1 MSKLIVNTKLI
12 EFLPPVLEVQTA
24 PPPKLV
30 RGVLW
35 TLVSFFSLAIIWAI
49 VGRIDIVAKAQGQ
62 LIPLQKVKVIQPL
75 ETGSVQKIHVE
86 DGDKVTKGQVLVS
99 LESVLAESNYRQTQ
113 QSLANFEQQR
123 LRRLQLLQLVQN
135 AQIFDD
141 VSPALTTEHKQ
152 LLNAEFI
159 QYQNEQA
166 VYDAKLS
173 QLEAQLAGAKAKLVQ
188 LDKILPLL
196 NERVD
201 SLESLQDQ
209 KLVARATYLELKQ
222 QAVQQQE
229 QRLIELTNVSSIN
242 HAIKTNAQEQRTHS
256 TELQKLLHSE
266 ISQINEE
273 ILTLQQELEKQQYL
287 TEKNLLLA
295 PVNGIVEALQL
306 STIGEVVT
314 PAQQLLTVVPDDDEL
329 IVNAQLLNKDIGFT
343 FVGQD
348 VVVKV
353 DSFPFTRYG
362 AITGEVTEV
371 STDAVKD
378 EQLGLYFPIKVRLHS
393 QHINVENR
401 SVPLSAGMSVNVEIK
416 TGNRRIIEFLL
427 SPIIQHLDEGARER

>member
-1 MSKLIVNTKLI
+1 MSRLIVDTKLV

-24 PPPKLV
+24 PPPKMV

-35 TLVSFFSLAIIWAI
+35 ALVLFFSLAIIWAI

-75 ETGSVQKIHVE
+75 ETGSVQEIHVK

-99 LESVLAESNYRQTQ
+99 LEPVLAESNYRQTQ
-113 QSLANFEQQR
+113 QSLVNFEQQR
-123 LRRLQLLQLVQN
+123 LRRLQLLQLIQKTQTLDNVN
-135 AQIFDD
+135 
-141 VSPALTTEHKQ
+141 PALTTEHKQ
-152 LLNAEFI
+152 LLRAEFI
-159 QYQNEQA
+159 LYQNEQA
-166 VYDAKLS
+166 VYEAKLS

-201 SLESLQDQ
+201 SLESLQVQ

-242 HAIKTNAQEQRTHS
+242 QAIKTNAQEQKTHS
-256 TELQKLLHSE
+256 TEQQKLLQSE

-273 ILTLQQELEKQQYL
+273 VLTLHQELEKQQYL

-329 IVNAQLLNKDIGFT
+329 IVSANLLNKDIGFT
-343 FVGQD
+343 FVGQA
-348 VVVKV
+348 VEVKI

-362 AITGEVTEV
+362 SITGEVIEV

-378 EQLGLYFPIKVRLHS
+378 EKLGLYFPIKVRLHS
-393 QHINVENR
+393 QHIDVESR
-401 SVPLSAGMSVNVEIK
+401 RVPLSAGMSVNVEIK

-427 SPIIQHLDEGARER
+427 SPIIKHIDEGARER

>member
-24 PPPKLV
+24 SPPKMV

-35 TLVSFFSLAIIWAI
+35 ALVVFFSLAIIWAI
-49 VGRIDIVAKAQGQ
+49 IGRIDIVAKAQGQ

-75 ETGSVQKIHVE
+75 ETGAVKQIHIK
-86 DGDKVTKGQVLVS
+86 DGDKVTKGQLLVS
-99 LESVLAESNYRQTQ
+99 LEPILAESNYRQTQ
-113 QSLANFEQQR
+113 QSLANFKQQR
-123 LRRLQLLQLVQN
+123 LRKLQLLQLIKNVQTLDN
-135 AQIFDD
+135 I
-141 VSPALTTEHKQ
+141 SPVLTAEHEQ
-152 LLNAEFI
+152 LLRAEFI
-159 QYQNEQA
+159 LYQNEQA
-166 VYDAKLS
+166 VFEAKLL
-173 QLEAQLAGAKAKLVQ
+173 QLEAQLTGAKAKLVQ

-201 SLESLQDQ
+201 SLESLQAQ
-209 KLVARATYLELKQ
+209 KLVARTTYLELKQ

-229 QRLIELTNVSSIN
+229 QRLIELTNVSSIK
-242 HAIKTNAQEQRTHS
+242 HAIKTNTQEQITHS
-256 TELQKLLHSE
+256 TEQQKLLQSE

-273 ILTLQQELEKQQYL
+273 VSILQQELEKQQYL
-287 TEKNLLLA
+287 TEKNMLLA

-314 PAQQLLTVVPDDDEL
+314 PAQQLLTVVPDGDEL
-329 IVNAQLLNKDIGFT
+329 IVDARLLNKDIGFT

-348 VVVKV
+348 VVVKI

-362 AITGEVTEV
+362 SIKAEVIEV

-401 SVPLSAGMSVNVEIK
+401 RVPLSAGMSVNVEIK

-427 SPIIQHLDEGARER
+427 SPIIQHLDEGAKER

>member
-1 MSKLIVNTKLI
+1 MSKLIVNTQLI
-12 EFLPPVLEVQTA
+12 EFLPPVLEVETA
-24 PPPKLV
+24 PPPKMV

-35 TLVSFFSLAIIWAI
+35 ALVIFFCLAITWAI
-49 VGRIDIVAKAQGQ
+49 FGHIDIVAKAQGQ

-75 ETGSVQKIHVE
+75 ETGSVQTIHVKE
-86 DGDKVTKGQVLVS
+86 GDKVIKGQKLVS
-99 LESVLAESNYRQTQ
+99 LETVLAESNYRQTQ
-113 QSLANFEQQR
+113 QLLTNFAQQR
-123 LRRLQLLQLVQN
+123 LRRQQLLLLIQN
-135 AQIFDD
+135 AHTLSGI
-141 VSPALTTEHKQ
+141 SPSLTTEHTH
-152 LLNAEFI
+152 LLKAEFI

-166 VYDAKLS
+166 VYEAKLS

-209 KLVARATYLELKQ
+209 KLVARTTYLELKQ
-222 QAVQQQE
+222 QFVQQQE
-229 QRLIELTNVSSIN
+229 QRLIELTNISSIN
-242 HAIKTNAQEQRTHS
+242 HAIKTNAQEQITHS
-256 TELQKLLHSE
+256 TEQQKLLQSE

-273 ILTLQQELEKQQYL
+273 VLTLQQELEKQQYL

-329 IVNAQLLNKDIGFT
+329 IVSANLLNKDIGFT
-343 FVGQD
+343 FVGQA
-348 VVVKV
+348 VEVKI

-362 AITGEVTEV
+362 SITGEVIEV

-393 QHINVENR
+393 QYIDVESR
-401 SVPLSAGMSVNVEIK
+401 RVPLSAGMSVNVEIK
-416 TGNRRIIEFLL
+416 TGNRRIVEFLL